1 MLKEAQEDNPM
12 KSRLSTTFVMI
23 VASVAITVS
32 LPALAEQP
40 TFSSRPASYAGGS
53 PDLPPP
59 GDPVNMILDDGVLE
73 NNIGLNSTSSATQFL
88 WLNRF
93 SPTEFPIEVSRI
105 DIWWASVGTGIVGGE
120 SIELVV
126 YEGGADPCTGATTIV
141 GGETR
146 TIASLDTFDQY
157 VLATPAAVNVGPSID
172 LAVIDR
178 WVVSGVTPPVW
189 PAAIDTTA
197 TQGRSY
203 VASWSA
209 DPPSPPVLPSDGLC
223 GLIDSFGFAGNWL
236 IRGTGTVVPV
246 ELMGVSVE

>member
-1 MLKEAQEDNPM
+1 
-12 KSRLSTTFVMI
+12 VVI
-23 VASVAITVS
+23 VASVVITVS
-32 LPALAEQP
+32 SPALAEQP
-40 TFSSRPASYAGGS
+40 TFSSRPASYVGS
-53 PDLPPP
+53 SPVLPPP

-105 DIWWASVGTGIVGGE
+105 DIWWDSLSGGVIAGA

-126 YEGGADPCTGATTIV
+126 YEGGDNPCTGATTIV

-157 VLATPAAVNVGPSID
+157 VLATAAAVNVGPSID

-189 PAAIDTTA
+189 PAAIDTTT
-197 TQGRSY
+197 TQARSY

-223 GLIDSFGFAGNWL
+223 GTIDSFGLPGNWL
-236 IRGTGTVVPV
+236 LRGAGTVVPV
-246 ELMGVSVE
+246 ELMGMSVE

>member
-1 MLKEAQEDNPM
+1 M
-12 KSRLSTTFVMI
+12 KSRFPISYALFLAI
-23 VASVAITVS
+23 AAVAVA

-40 TFSSRPASYAGGS
+40 SFSSRVASYVPGS

-73 NNIGLNSTSSATQFL
+73 NNIGLNSASSATQFL

-141 GGETR
+141 GGELR
-146 TIASLDTFDQY
+146 TIGSLDTFEQY
-157 VLATPAAVNVGPSID
+157 LLGTPAPVNVGPSID

-189 PAAIDTTA
+189 PAALDTTA
-197 TQGRSY
+197 TQARSY

-223 GLIDSFGFAGNWL
+223 GLIDSFGFPGNWL
-236 IRGTGTVVPV
+236 IRGAGTVVPV
-246 ELMGVSVE
+246 ELMGMSVE